1 MKKENTDKKIQG
13 QETEQKIK
21 KSSYLLSFTHLPFL
35 F

>member
-21 KSSYLLSFTHLPFL
+21 KKQLLKKKRKERKIF
-35 F
+35 